1 MPAHRSASSLIPFAT
16 NCLVFSAAA
25 SHQPDIQT
33 TSERAPNLT
42 LVRRSDSL
50 QSKEVHKMSVEQ
62 LEREMNA
69 VGLVHVRTVETLPL
83 QHIVIFE
90 KRN

>member
-1 MPAHRSASSLIPFAT
+1 
-16 NCLVFSAAA
+16 
-25 SHQPDIQT
+25 
-33 TSERAPNLT
+33 
-42 LVRRSDSL
+42 
-50 QSKEVHKMSVEQ
+50 MSVEQ